1 MYMYFFLMSR
11 GRRHFLY
18 ARADVKFIISGQNN
32 FDSSSFTGFLRYCC
46 ITRRPF
52 LVLFSMKCACRL
64 TTEDYG
70 GFKSVLGSKSIKL
83 LPAFLTVIVNCKF
96 ES

>member
-32 FDSSSFTGFLRYCC
+32 FDSSSFTGFCETVVQY
-46 ITRRPF
+46 ITA
-52 LVLFSMKCACRL
+52 S
-64 TTEDYG
+64 G
-70 GFKSVLGSKSIKL
+70 
-83 LPAFLTVIVNCKF
+83 AFVAF
-96 ES
+96 FQ